1 MRNQTASALMRV
13 IIVEDEAPARL
24 KLRMQLQQVEGVQ
37 VIAECADPL
46 QAIQDINALKPD
58 LVLLDIELGELSG
71 FDVLEAINQPC
82 HVIFTTAYNQYAV
95 KAFEKRAL
103 DYLLKPFDLDRLRDA
118 LKRVVLEHTPGPE
131 QITEPDHANSQLVA
145 KIGDKMHVLQ
155 TTDIYFVS
163 AAQGMVVAQC
173 HDREFHLDVTLEV
186 LSQQLPATFLRVHRK
201 CIVNTSLISQI
212 EKWKNGALLLRLN
225 NISKTVTTSRRG
237 SLAIREYF
245 NI

>member
-1 MRNQTASALMRV
+1 MRV
-13 IIVEDEAPARL
+13 IIVEDEAPARV
-24 KLRMQLQQVEGVQ
+24 KLQTQLQQVEGVQ
-37 VIAECADPL
+37 VIAEHADPVR
-46 QAIQDINALKPD
+46 AIQDINTLKPD

-71 FDVLEAINQPC
+71 FDVLEAIQQPC
-82 HVIFTTAYNQYAV
+82 HVIFTTAYSQYAV

-103 DYLLKPFDLDRLRDA
+103 DYLLKPFDLERLRQA
-118 LKRVVLEHTPGPE
+118 LERVVLDHSPCPAQT
-131 QITEPDHANSQLVA
+131 TEPDEANTQLIA
-145 KIGDKMHVLQ
+145 KVGDKVYVLQ
-155 TTDIYFVS
+155 TPDICFVS

-173 HDREFHLDVTLEV
+173 QDREYHLDVTLDC
-186 LSQQLPATFLRVHRK
+186 LSQQLPASFLRVHRK